1 MKGLPRRV
9 WLIDDSEIDQR
20 LYQRI
25 ISRSGVDWEVEMFTF
40 ADEALERLRAAPDQ
54 TIDLIFLDI
63 NMPRMNGFEFLE
75 AATAELGSAFAKV
88 VVAMLT
94 TSLDPADHQRAKT
107 FSVVKDYIT
116 KPLTKEIVLEAERF
130 FDDETG

>member
-1 MKGLPRRV
+1 MTGSSRRV

-20 LYQRI
+20 LYRRI
-25 ISRSGVDWEVEMFTF
+25 ISRAGVIWEVEMFTF
-40 ADEALERLRAAPDQ
+40 ADEALARLKADPGQ

-75 AATAELGSAFAKV
+75 AATAELGTAFAKV

-94 TSLDPADHQRAKT
+94 TSLDPADHERART
-107 FSVVKDYIT
+107 FSMVKDFIT
-116 KPLTKEIVLEAERF
+116 KPLTPEIVKSVERL
-130 FDDETG
+130 FDDSG